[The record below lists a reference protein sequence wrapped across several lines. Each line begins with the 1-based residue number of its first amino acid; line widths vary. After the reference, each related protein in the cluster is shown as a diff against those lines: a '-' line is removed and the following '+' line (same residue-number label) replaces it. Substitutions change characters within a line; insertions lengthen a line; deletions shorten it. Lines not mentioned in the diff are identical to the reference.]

1 VGCVKNIVT
10 FLICMGVT
18 FSAFAENKWQ
28 RNTIEDL
35 TFIHKQLQ
43 ANTPSCVD
51 TKNQAYK
58 ILTDEGYKKAL

>member
-1 VGCVKNIVT
+1 
-10 FLICMGVT
+10 MGVT

-43 ANTPSCVD
+43 ANTPGYVD

-58 ILTDEGYKKAL
+58 ILTDEGYKKSL